1 MAVQSSKKPSALPYP
16 SLVPLGHHAGKPA
29 IPLGK
34 AVILVGSRQ
43 NAHLHLLSRH
53 VSKAHALILSHD
65 GNVYIRDLASRE
77 QVYINGVAE
86 REAWLTDGDLIKIGS
101 FTFKYKDGPKKGT
114 GAAGDPTPDAANL
127 DITGADAPMAVAEKV
142 MLIGRRPTCD
152 ISLIEAS
159 VSTAHAVIFHVGGKR
174 YIRDLGSRTGTFVN
188 GQKVHQHE
196 LAPGD
201 HVRIG
206 ETDMNYV
213 LSREDDHAIA
223 PVGTE
228 HAHDEIDEL
237 EDLVGTAPL
246 DVAAEMGQHGGK
258 LSPELEADL
267 AAALGGAKAKPAPKK
282 DEDLIELEIAHEEP
296 APVRSKMPSSPT
308 PQPRP
313 VPTPELDLLPGGVED
328 LVELEP
334 IDLSKDPDVSDVP
347 PSSADTRAIGLDI
360 EHEQTPPTISPRIV
374 ESTADSSLLLDKDL
388 VPEIP
393 AADELQV
400 TAAEDLI
407 PLEPEASQTAT
418 DLSPRGGWQGMSREE
433 GDEQAIPL
441 DSVGGE
447 EAAAE
452 EVPEAGAP
460 EAIPVGEAA
469 VEEIPL
475 EELPLEELPV
485 EEAGSAEAVSEAA
498 PAAPPVEEV
507 PLEEAAVEAVEEPV
521 TGSPAPESPL
531 PTEELPVEELPAEEL
546 PADEITA
553 PVVVESPVQEA
564 ENPVEAPPVEE
575 VTAPVEEVAAPIEV
589 VVEAPAIEPPAVEAE
604 APVEEVAI
612 DEAVVEE
619 VPVEEAIV
627 EEVAPEDLG
636 TVEQVASP
644 AVVEEEQAVAPVPV
658 IDEEPAGQEEAG
670 PTIEAVQAEP
680 IVETMEA
687 EVVAEAVGTE
697 PVAEAVVPVE
707 AHEPKE
713 EAIPVDKVVTEAEPV
728 SAPVEPVVEEV
739 EVEAVKPEVVE
750 AATVPPLV
758 PVEEVVAEAP
768 VTDEVPADTEHVT
781 EAPEQPVAEEAPVEE
796 EVPLVGVTP
805 VAGET
810 AIDAEIPLEEVA
822 VEEEAVAEPVT
833 EPVAQEPEIEE
844 AIPLEEV
851 AAEAVPTEVI
861 EEAASVMP
869 ASEQELN
876 VHTQPETVEQ
886 IVEAPE
892 VTEPAEQ
899 QSEEDIV
906 ALAAAEIAAEE
917 APEAPAA
924 QAPEAPAVSA
934 PAAEAPV
941 EPVEEI
947 ESLEAIEELPEDT
960 LPEISGEV
968 GQSEPAPEQVSV
980 TDHAPTAPE
989 PEVLEE
995 VEVLEELEPLEEI
1008 EELPEL
1014 AAEPEAEHV
1023 LPVLELDAADLK
1035 PIRQRDPESLLPID
1049 QVDPE
1054 ALDEVELIEATE
1066 PTAESALDLEEVGQE
1081 ESARCAGDSLSDTAF
1096 GRQVEEFTSTSTGEI
1111 VESIPAVQTRNLVNE
1126 STRLARGI
1134 ADIEQELAEALS
1146 DAPASSGTRL
1156 AAQSPVEP
1164 VESQGIEGIGES
1176 VLDLVNDKDL
1186 TSNLTGEVPELEETP
1201 APVSPPPVGAPQGFI
1216 GTDLSSFI
1224 GGMPL
1229 VLPELVPPP
1238 SFFGQ
1243 VQVAFDGS
1251 RSSLADPARPA
1262 FPVGK
1267 ALADEMEQA
1276 AAGLRD
1282 AEDLVAHE
1290 QPVEPPAAPD
1300 ANATADDGA
1309 PADEWNV
1316 EAVLDLE
1323 EEPQEEPQEEPL
1335 EAAEQA
1341 VEVQSEA
1348 AAPEPVE
1355 ELEPIDETELLEEL
1369 SPQAPAD
1376 TQAPELSDT
1385 PFGEQEAAPH
1395 ELEVTAEE
1403 GVHEAPQDPPSLT
1416 QDPAPLVD
1424 ESAVEELD
1432 FSTPVDESPA
1442 LAPRPGA
1449 IEEAVNELHLGEP
1462 AGEQVVDRTPP
1473 PPVSPPASARPPRG
1487 IPRQTVRSKSAVES
1501 PNEAG
1506 EDVIFGAMGDGRS
1519 ASAFGGAAPVREVD
1533 VFSATAALGP
1543 ADSSVFGARVSEEI
1557 PPSGNGA
1564 GNGDAAHGADEQAQ
1578 PQRRSGRVIV
1588 PPRLGVLGAGAA
1600 AVESLDAQPVY
1611 RTIRRKSA
1619 ARRLLLAL
1627 VLMLLL
1633 IAGAIAG
1640 IFYFWKPHQTS
1651 EGVLRFD
1658 NVGALTTAQYKQFQ
1672 RDQHERL
1679 FHQNVILGAR
1689 GILAAQSIPPG
1700 FLGEPAAYGRLKE
1713 NWVEQKRGQMTI
1725 RWEDG
1730 TDARDHLRV
1739 LAVMQALY
1747 QENARDVDRARRL
1760 KKEVDDLEKR
1770 LAEITDLRHQRDQK
1784 VKIVSAAPTD
1794 SQIAQLEEQV
1804 RQADAEFTRAHA
1816 AAQTARLDLKRAEQ
1830 QMPSPGEALL
1840 NKEEKAVDPELAQL
1854 QKTLE
1859 ETAGRLAAAKNAV
1872 SEEADQKRKSLDQAI
1887 EQFQQTAA
1895 ALSKENPQLANYVA
1909 AVQQLQEKT
1918 HKLSGDLIE
1927 VQQQHHGRLSDLKKK
1942 VDDLA
1947 QARREKAWGEDKEL
1961 ADLRSRLDLAQ
1972 RGYNALMGENFT
1984 MESKEVKAALT
1995 DIRDLTGKIEAR
2007 KAALGDVAFDEVAN
2021 HLVEM
2026 IKIAKERLEAD
2037 RSRIEKDIK
2046 DQEQAF
2052 AASGMIEKLPE
2063 TQKAQAASLK
2073 ARQEAI
2079 NDLRKQYADAL
2090 EKRSA
2095 ESNAALR
2102 DTEGQIASLNARID
2116 ERKRAIAAAGAA
2128 KLTAEQE
2135 AARKADLEAKQNALK
2150 QADEKLAETQKAYA
2164 ARDRGLRDALARR
2177 DEVITARRELEAIN
2191 QTLGQDGG
2199 KEDADQKQRD
2209 LEMRRDEL
2217 KKVVIAQ
2224 APGEDDVRVTG
2235 TRDDRMLFSTIAV
2248 VGIAVFFG
2256 ILSVFLVRGAHHTVE
2271 QVIDTTEPPIA
2282 RRAGIESI
2290 ETTRPAREPSV
2301 L

>member
-53 VSKAHALILSHD
+53 VSKAHALILSHE
-65 GNVYIRDLASRE
+65 GSVYIRDLASRE

-86 REAWLTDGDLIKIGS
+86 REAWLKEGDLIKIGS

-114 GAAGDPTPDAANL
+114 GAAGDPAPDAANL
-127 DITGADAPMAVAEKV
+127 VISGADAPMAVAEKV

-188 GQKVHQHE
+188 GQKIHQQE

-201 HVRIG
+201 NLRIG
-206 ETDMNYV
+206 ETDMHYV
-213 LSREDDHAIA
+213 PSRDDDHAIA
-223 PVGTE
+223 PVGGE

-246 DVAAEMGQHGGK
+246 DVAAEMGHHGGK

-282 DEDLIELEIAHEEP
+282 DDDLIELEIAHEEP
-296 APVRSKMPSSPT
+296 APVRAKVTPPPT

-313 VPTPELDLLPGGVED
+313 VPVPELDLLPGGVED

-334 IDLSKDPDVSDVP
+334 IDLSRDPDVSDVP
-347 PSSADTRAIGLDI
+347 ASSADTRAIGLDI
-360 EHEQTPPTISPRIV
+360 EHDHAPPTISPRIV

-388 VPEIP
+388 VPETP
-393 AADELQV
+393 AADELEV
-400 TAAEDLI
+400 TAAEDVI
-407 PLEPEASQTAT
+407 PLEPEAGQSTTQI
-418 DLSPRGGWQGMSREE
+418 SPRGGWQGMNREE
-433 GDEQAIPL
+433 GEAPIPL

-447 EAAAE
+447 EAVVE
-452 EVPEAGAP
+452 EVSEAAAP
-460 EAIPVGEAA
+460 EAIPVVESA
-469 VEEIPL
+469 VEEVPL
-475 EELPLEELPV
+475 EELPLEELPA
-485 EEAGSAEAVSEAA
+485 EEAGAGEAVSEVA
-498 PAAPPVEEV
+498 PAAPAVEEV
-507 PLEEAAVEAVEEPV
+507 PLEEVVEEPV
-521 TGSPAPESPL
+521 PESPAAEAEIPL
-531 PTEELPVEELPAEEL
+531 EEAPVEEVPVEEVPVEEVPVEEVTAPAVGELPVHEV
-546 PADEITA
+546 EI
-553 PVVVESPVQEA
+553 PVQ
-564 ENPVEAPPVEE
+564 E
-575 VTAPVEEVAAPIEV
+575 VTAPVEEVAAPVEEV
-589 VVEAPAIEPPAVEAE
+589 PAAVEAVVEAPAVEPPAVEAE
-604 APVEEVAI
+604 APVEEVAV

-619 VPVEEAIV
+619 VPVEEPVAV
-627 EEVAPEDLG
+627 EH
-636 TVEQVASP
+636 VEPP
-644 AVVEEEQAVAPVPV
+644 AVIEAEQAVAPVPV
-658 IDEEPAGQEEAG
+658 IEEEPVGQEEAG
-670 PTIEAVQAEP
+670 PTIEAVEAEP
-680 IVETMEA
+680 IVETVEA
-687 EVVAEAVGTE
+687 EVVAEAVE
-697 PVAEAVVPVE
+697 PAPVAEAVASIE
-707 AHEPKE
+707 SHEPEE
-713 EAIPVDKVVTEAEPV
+713 EAIPVEEVVAEAGPVPAPQEPAV
-728 SAPVEPVVEEV
+728 EAVEPEQV
-739 EVEAVKPEVVE
+739 EVEA
-750 AATVPPLV
+750 ASAPPPV
-758 PVEEVVAEAP
+758 AVEEVVAEAP
-768 VTDEVPADTEHVT
+768 VIEEPPAATEEVTDAAV
-781 EAPEQPVAEEAPVEE
+781 EEAPAEE
-796 EVPLVGVTP
+796 EVPLEEVMPEAV
-805 VAGET
+805 V
-810 AIDAEIPLEEVA
+810 DAEIPLEEVA
-822 VEEEAVAEPVT
+822 VEEEAITEPVE

-844 AIPLEEV
+844 DIPLEEV
-851 AAEAVPTEVI
+851 AVEEAGEPVEAVEEPAAEAVPTEVV
-861 EEAASVMP
+861 EEAPPTAL
-869 ASEQELN
+869 AAEQELI
-876 VHTQPETVEQ
+876 VHAQPETVEQ

-892 VTEPAEQ
+892 AVEPEEQ
-899 QSEEDIV
+899 QSDEDIV
-906 ALAAAEIAAEE
+906 ALAAAEIAAETT
-917 APEAPAA
+917 PEAPAA
-924 QAPEAPAVSA
+924 PSDVEEAAL
-934 PAAEAPV
+934 

-947 ESLEAIEELPEDT
+947 ESLEAIDESPEDT

-980 TDHAPTAPE
+980 TAPAPAAPE

-995 VEVLEELEPLEEI
+995 VEVLEELEPLEEL

-1014 AAEPEAEHV
+1014 SAEPEEHV

-1035 PIRQRDPESLLPID
+1035 PVRQRDPESLLPID

-1066 PTAESALDLEEVGQE
+1066 PTAESALDLESVGHE
-1081 ESARCAGDSLSDTAF
+1081 EPQAEAGDALSDTAF
-1096 GRQVEEFTSTSTGEI
+1096 GRQVAEFTSTSTGDI

-1134 ADIEQELAEALS
+1134 ADIEKELADALS
-1146 DAPASSGTRL
+1146 ETPSSSGTQL

-1176 VLDLVNDKDL
+1176 VLDLVSDKDL
-1186 TSNLTGEVPELEETP
+1186 TSNLTGDVPELEETHAP
-1201 APVSPPPVGAPQGFI
+1201 ASPPPIGAPLGFI

-1229 VLPELVPPP
+1229 VLPELAPPP
-1238 SFFGQ
+1238 SYFGQ

-1251 RSSLADPARPA
+1251 RPSLPEETRRA

-1282 AEDLVAHE
+1282 AEDLAAHE
-1290 QPVEPPAAPD
+1290 QPVEPPAAPEAD
-1300 ANATADDGA
+1300 ATVDEGA

-1323 EEPQEEPQEEPL
+1323 EEVQEEPAEATEPVGEEQPEALAQEQQPEALPEEP
-1335 EAAEQA
+1335 A
-1341 VEVQSEA
+1341 
-1348 AAPEPVE
+1348 E
-1355 ELEPIDETELLEEL
+1355 ELEPIDEAELLEEL
-1369 SPQAPAD
+1369 SPEAPAEA
-1376 TQAPELSDT
+1376 QAPELSDT
-1385 PFGEQEAAPH
+1385 PFGDQESVPQ
-1395 ELEVTAEE
+1395 ELEVTAQED
-1403 GVHEAPQDPPSLT
+1403 VHESPQDEPSVT
-1416 QDPAPLVD
+1416 PGAAPLVD

-1442 LAPRPGA
+1442 IAPRPGA
-1449 IEEAVNELHLGEP
+1449 IEEAVNELHLDEP
-1462 AGEQVVDRTPP
+1462 AADQVVDRTPP
-1473 PPVSPPASARPPRG
+1473 PPVSPPTSSRAPRALPPRQAG
-1487 IPRQTVRSKSAVES
+1487 RSKPAAE
-1501 PNEAG
+1501 PDADAG
-1506 EDVIFGAMGDGRS
+1506 ADVIFGAMGDGRG

-1564 GNGDAAHGADEQAQ
+1564 GNGDAAHGAGEQAVT
-1578 PQRRSGRVIV
+1578 QRRSGRVIV

-1600 AVESLDAQPVY
+1600 AVESLETQPVY

-1619 ARRLLLAL
+1619 TKRLLVAL
-1627 VLMLLL
+1627 LLMLLL

-1730 TDARDHLRV
+1730 TDARDNLRV

-1770 LAEITDLRHQRDQK
+1770 LAEITDLRNQRDQK
-1784 VKIVSAAPTD
+1784 IKIVSAAPTD
-1794 SQIAQLEEQV
+1794 SQIAQFEEQV

-1840 NKEEKAVDPELAQL
+1840 NKEDKTVDPELAQL

-1859 ETAGRLAAAKNAV
+1859 ETAGRLAAAKSAV

-1947 QARREKAWGEDKEL
+1947 QARREKAWAQDKEL

-1972 RGYNALMGENFT
+1972 RGYNALVGENFT
-1984 MESKEVKAALT
+1984 MESNEVKAALT

-2007 KAALGDVAFDEVAN
+2007 KAALGDVAFDEVAS

-2037 RSRIEKDIK
+2037 RARIEKDIK

-2063 TQKAQAASLK
+2063 TQKVQAASLK

-2102 DTEGQIASLNARID
+2102 ETEGQIASLNARID
-2116 ERKRAIAAAGAA
+2116 ERRRAIAAAGAA

-2164 ARDRGLRDALARR
+2164 ARDRALRDALARR

-2199 KEDADQKQRD
+2199 KEDAEQKQRD

-2224 APGEDDVRVTG
+2224 APAEDDVRVTG

-2256 ILSVFLVRGAHHTVE
+2256 ILSVFLVRGAHHTIE
-2271 QVIDTTEPPIA
+2271 QVIDPTEPPIA